1 MKNKVNHINFTFE
14 EYESHSDLPPD
25 EQNLLIKAKE
35 ASSNAYAPYSQFHVG
50 AALMFEDDTFMIGN
64 NQENVAYPSGLCAE
78 RVAFFAAG
86 AQFPG
91 KKIKKVAVIA
101 TSDNFRVEEPVAP
114 CGACRQA
121 MSEYEIKQEEPIRLL
136 MAGMGG
142 KVYAVNGITELLPLV
157 FNETKLRKDRKG

>member
-1 MKNKVNHINFTFE
+1 MKNKVNHINFSFE
-14 EYESHSDLPPD
+14 EYASANDLTGD
-25 EQNLLIKAKE
+25 EKELLEKAKE
-35 ASSNAYAPYSQFHVG
+35 ASAKAYAPYSQFYVG
-50 AALMFEDDTFMIGN
+50 AALQFEDGTIMTGN

-101 TSDNFRVEEPVAP
+101 TSENFRVEEPVAP

-142 KVYAVNGITELLPLV
+142 KVYAVNGITSLLPLV
-157 FNETKLRKDRKG
+157 FNETKLRKD

>member
-1 MKNKVNHINFTFE
+1 LKSKVNHINFEFE
-14 EYESHSDLPPD
+14 EYHSLTDLPDD
-25 EQNLLIKAKE
+25 ERELLEKARL
-35 ASSNAYAPYSQFHVG
+35 ASANAYAPYSLFHVG
-50 AALMFEDDTFMIGN
+50 AALLFDDGTTMIGN

-101 TSDNFRVEEPVAP
+101 FSENFRVEEPVAP

-142 KVYAVNGITELLPLV
+142 KVYAVDGITHLLPLV
-157 FNETKLRKDRKG
+157 FNQAKLRKDKKP